1 MTNIGIDIMGGDSAP
16 KVTLEGS
23 AKVLPLLGDDT
34 CLHLIGPEEIINDFL
49 VSNGLE
55 NDNRLKV
62 IHAPEAIGMD
72 EHPVKALQQKKN
84 SSMAVGFGMLALKKI
99 DGFASAGN
107 SGAVMVGAL
116 NALKPIEGVM
126 RPCVV
131 SAFPQKNDSHNI
143 LVDVG
148 INVDAKPE
156 MLVQFAKLG
165 EVYARLVYGVE
176 NPRIGLLNTGE
187 EEGKGSL
194 LYQKAHE
201 LLRSSK
207 DITFVGNLEARDFY
221 DNRVDVTVCD
231 GFTGNVFLKQAEAFY
246 NLLQYRDIKD
256 PFLDKFNY
264 ERYGGTP
271 ILGVNGNVVLG
282 HGVSGPT
289 AIANM
294 ILATEQVA
302 KAKLSENI
310 TKVFKN

>member
-1 MTNIGIDIMGGDSAP
+1 MTNIGIDIMGGDKAP

-23 AKVLPLLGDDT
+23 AKALPDLGEDT
-34 CLHLIGPEEIINDFL
+34 RLYLIGPEQIINDFL
-49 VSNGLE
+49 ESNGLAG
-55 NDNRLKV
+55 NNRLV
-62 IHAPEAIGMD
+62 VVDAQEAIGMH
-72 EHPVKALQQKKN
+72 EHPVKALQQKRN
-84 SSMAVGFGMLALKKI
+84 SSLAVGFGLLAHQKI
-99 DGFASAGN
+99 QGFASAGN
-107 SGAVMVGAL
+107 SGAVMVGAI

-131 SAFPQKNDSHNI
+131 SAFPQKGDGHNI

-156 MLVQFAKLG
+156 MLLQFAKLG
-165 EVYARLVYGVE
+165 EVYSRLVYGVE
-176 NPRIGLLNTGE
+176 KPRIALLNTGE

-194 LYQKAHE
+194 LYQKAFE
-201 LLRSSK
+201 ILKNSK

-221 DNRVDVTVCD
+221 ENRADVTVCD

-246 NLLQYRDIKD
+246 NLLQYRDVKD

-271 ILGVNGNVVLG
+271 ILGVNGNVILG
-282 HGVSGPT
+282 HGVSGST

-294 ILATEQVA
+294 ILATEKVA
-302 KAKLSENI
+302 QARLSENI
-310 TKVFKN
+310 TKVFKK

>member
-23 AKVLPLLGDDT
+23 AKALPELDKDT
-34 CLHLIGPEEIINDFL
+34 RLYLIGPQ
-49 VSNGLE
+49 
-55 NDNRLKV
+55 KV
-62 IHAPEAIGMD
+62 IQEFLESEGLNGDSRLVVVSAEEAIGMD

-84 SSMAVGFGMLALKKI
+84 SSLAVGFGLLAQKKI
-99 DGFASAGN
+99 DGLASAGN

-156 MLVQFAKLG
+156 MLQQFARLG
-165 EVYARLVYGVE
+165 EVYSRLVYGVE
-176 NPRIGLLNTGE
+176 QPRVGLLNTGE

-194 LYQKAHE
+194 LYQKAYE
-201 LLRSSK
+201 ILKNTK
-207 DITFVGNLEARDFY
+207 DITFVGNLEAREFY
-221 DNRVDVTVCD
+221 EDRADVTVCD

-246 NLLQYRDIKD
+246 NLLQYRNIKD
-256 PFLDKFNY
+256 PFLEKFNY

-282 HGVSGPT
+282 HGVSGTT

-294 ILATEQVA
+294 ILATEKVA

-310 TKVFKN
+310 TKVFKK

>member
-1 MTNIGIDIMGGDSAP
+1 MINIGIDIMGGDKAP
-16 KVTLEGS
+16 EVTLEGS
-23 AKVLPLLGDDT
+23 AKVLPELGKDT
-34 CLHLIGPEEIINDFL
+34 RLYLIGPQQLINDFL
-49 VSNGLE
+49 EANGLA
-55 NDNRLKV
+55 DSDQIV
-62 IHAPEAIGMD
+62 VVDAQEAIGMD

-84 SSMAVGFGMLALKKI
+84 SSLAVGFGLLAHQKI
-99 DGFASAGN
+99 QGFASAGN

-131 SAFPQKNDSHNI
+131 SAFPQKGDGHNI

-156 MLVQFAKLG
+156 MLLQFAKLG
-165 EVYARLVYGVE
+165 EVYSRLVYGVE
-176 NPRIGLLNTGE
+176 SPRVGLLNTGE

-201 LLRSSK
+201 ILKNSK

-221 DNRVDVTVCD
+221 ENRADVTVCD

-246 NLLQYRDIKD
+246 NLLQFRDIKD

-271 ILGVNGNVVLG
+271 ILGVNGNVILG

-294 ILATEQVA
+294 ILATEKVA
-302 KAKLSENI
+302 QAKLSENI